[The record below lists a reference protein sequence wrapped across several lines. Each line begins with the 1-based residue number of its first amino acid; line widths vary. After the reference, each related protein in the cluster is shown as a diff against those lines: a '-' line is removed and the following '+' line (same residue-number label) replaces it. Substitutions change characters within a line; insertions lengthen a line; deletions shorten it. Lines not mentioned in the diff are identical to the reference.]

1 MAERNRP
8 RPHSRTSEETHPYTD
23 SFEVGAT
30 NLNLDDISEEDLD
43 NLFLDEEDKEQSVWN
58 VPTISGLTIILVGII
73 YLLSEIGIWAGPDVS
88 FLASTLPWL
97 AGVFIILLGFGV
109 LSWRPKRSKRK
120 TKQAIE
126 AATGK
131 KKVVE
136 EPEPKR
142 KRRSRLTRSRRD
154 KKIMGVCGGLA
165 DYFNIDSTLVRI
177 AFVVGTIASG
187 GPFILAYIALAY
199 IMPQEPALTA
209 EERIRIIRDS

>member
-131 KKVVE
+131 TKVVE

>member
-8 RPHSRTSEETHPYTD
+8 RPRSTEEETHPYAT
-23 SFEVGAT
+23 SFEVGET

-43 NLFLDEEDKEQSVWN
+43 NLFLEEEDEEQSLWN
-58 VPTISGLTIILVGII
+58 VPTISGLTIILVGIV
-73 YLLSEIGIWAGPDVS
+73 YLLSEMGIWSGPDVS

-109 LSWRPKRSKRK
+109 LSWRPKRAKRK

-136 EPEPKR
+136 EPEPKK

-165 DYFNIDSTLVRI
+165 DYFNIDATLVRI

-187 GPFILAYIALAY
+187 GPFILAYLALAY